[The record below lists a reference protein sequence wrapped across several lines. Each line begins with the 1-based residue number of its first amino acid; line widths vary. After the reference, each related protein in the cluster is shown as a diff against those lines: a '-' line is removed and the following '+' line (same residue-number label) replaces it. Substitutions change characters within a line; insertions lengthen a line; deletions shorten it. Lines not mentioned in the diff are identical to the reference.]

1 MAYKD
6 SGYRLLS
13 LGEIAN
19 IKDISNIKALPN
31 MEDIANNISNNMSG
45 DLSALSNDMSISKIV
60 TDGLSFSFIKN
71 LSSICDLIVLNATF
85 KKIAKTTDNLK
96 GDAIIC
102 LK

>member
-1 MAYKD
+1 MKYKD
-6 SGYRLLS
+6 SGYGLLS

-19 IKDISNIKALPN
+19 IKDISNN
-31 MEDIANNISNNMSG
+31 IAGDLSKDLSKMSG
-45 DLSALSNDMSISKIV
+45 DLSALSNDMSISKII
-60 TDGLSFSFIKN
+60 TDGISFSFIKN

-96 GDAIIC
+96 GDVIIC